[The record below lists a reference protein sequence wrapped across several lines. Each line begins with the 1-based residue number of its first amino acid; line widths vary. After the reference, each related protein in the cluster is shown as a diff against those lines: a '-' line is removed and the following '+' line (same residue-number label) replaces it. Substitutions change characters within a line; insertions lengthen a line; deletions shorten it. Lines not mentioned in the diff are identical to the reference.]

1 MTKLTERQETLLED
15 FKGNTEAVMGPD
27 GLMNQL
33 RKRVVEAMLDGEMT
47 SHLGYA
53 PHAPAGN
60 GSGHSR
66 NGHTAKKVQSKDG
79 ERALEIS
86 RDRNGCF
93 EPRVL
98 FEGATPY
105 GWHGRDDY
113 CLVRQRPEHSRYP
126 GGVGGAVRG

>member
-1 MTKLTERQETLLED
+1 MTKLTEKQETLLNELLED

-60 GSGHSR
+60 GSGNSR

-79 ERALEIS
+79 E
-86 RDRNGCF
+86 
-93 EPRVL
+93 
-98 FEGATPY
+98 
-105 GWHGRDDY
+105 
-113 CLVRQRPEHSRYP
+113 LVSMPK
-126 GGVGGAVRG
+126 